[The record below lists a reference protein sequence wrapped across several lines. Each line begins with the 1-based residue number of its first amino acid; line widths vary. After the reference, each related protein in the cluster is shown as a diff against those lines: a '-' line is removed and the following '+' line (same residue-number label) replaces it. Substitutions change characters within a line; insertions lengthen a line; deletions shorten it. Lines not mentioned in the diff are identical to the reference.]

1 MQSSLEHT
9 SEMIAHKSVFFFDI
23 VIYNE
28 NNRDVLTLLLY
39 KYHEWRTCFI
49 FLQPI
54 IEGTSFAKQRVKL
67 RKYAMARWWSWP
79 QWVSYVSSGTCKA
92 GTTSGKKRSMV
103 LGQLYGSCSNI
114 ICHCS
119 EKVICNTVECLNAK
133 PRIVM
138 QIVNDEIAWLVF
150 RHGMLLFVICLATT
164 FCANADL
171 ADRDPRKSLPQVIHE
186 W

>member
-1 MQSSLEHT
+1 
-9 SEMIAHKSVFFFDI
+9 
-23 VIYNE
+23 
-28 NNRDVLTLLLY
+28 LLLY

-67 RKYAMARWWSWP
+67 RKYAMARWWSWS
-79 QWVSYVSSGTCKA
+79 QWVSSVSSHA
-92 GTTSGKKRSMV
+92 KRAQQAERNDQWSWDSWM
-103 LGQLYGSCSNI
+103 GHARNI

-171 ADRDPRKSLPQVIHE
+171 ADRDPRKSLPQGADDSWHILE
-186 W
+186 DPLI